1 MKIQNVEV
9 FAIWTH
15 LCSNNGFISTNQSF
29 CNHTKDRELKK
40 MIKDFTDC
48 LKDENKHLERLLRRK
63 GIILSPSRAVNSD
76 VQLKDGANST
86 DTGIST
92 ALSLNIAASLV
103 TTSKALGQSTSEFP
117 LLMYGHFHMKK
128 AVLGAKLLQLRKDK
142 RWLVIT
148 PTTPL
153 NIC

>member
-9 FAIWTH
+9 FTIWTH
-15 LCSNNGFISTNQSF
+15 LCSNNGFIATNQSF
-29 CNHTKDRELKK
+29 CNHTEDIELKK

-48 LKDENKHLERLLRRK
+48 LKEENKHLERLLRGK
-63 GIILSPSRAVNSD
+63 GITLSPSLAVNSD
-76 VQLKDGANST
+76 VQLEDGENRT
-86 DTGIST
+86 DTGISA
-92 ALSLNIAASLV
+92 ALSMNIATSLV
-103 TTSKALGQSTSEFP
+103 TTSKALGNSTSEFP

-128 AVLGAKLLQLRKDK
+128 AVLGAKLLQLNKDK